1 MARWRC
7 RLCGTR
13 QSRSFSQESGATWA
27 RMTSEGWS
35 TISRTAVSVCASAVS
50 GLFAALASLRRVE
63 EAAEA
68 GDAGLVAGRVRM
80 CRTGPSSGLVRQCVY
95 DGCA

>member
-1 MARWRC
+1 MQVVWHSAVPQF
-7 RLCGTR
+7 
-13 QSRSFSQESGATWA
+13 QSRIWGDMGADDVRGLVDDLA
-27 RMTSEGWS
+27 DR
-35 TISRTAVSVCASAVS
+35 RFRVASAVS